1 MRAVHPVFN
10 ILSCVLFASKEAH
23 HPRPVQSYS
32 LPAVEWAGSL
42 PRRDLSWHEA
52 KPLLTPKEAT
62 ARLIYL
68 GDRNALSTK
77 KGRTRPNQPS
87 RYESRFHQ
95 GATILPRSFYFV
107 RVRDMN
113 RTLDPDRLYNVETD
127 PDQAEDAKPPYDT
140 VKMRG
145 RVEGRFIFSTALS
158 RHLLPFALVYP
169 APILLPCE
177 VKGSSL
183 TVLTGDELRRRGFR
197 EFAKWMHEAE
207 SVWNTAR
214 KQKAESQTLYERL
227 DYHAG
232 LTCQMLSAHYLVLY
246 NAAGTNISAAVLDR
260 HSLPMPFVVDHKLYW
275 AAFDTAE
282 EANYLAAIL
291 NSNVPNDEIKPFQSL
306 GLMGERDIHK
316 KVLELPIPIFD
327 RKKPNH
333 RSLAKL
339 GAEAH
344 RQAAEFIGGTALPAS
359 LAKKRGWVR
368 KAVTDRIQEIDALV
382 EALLSGATET

>member
-1 MRAVHPVFN
+1 M
-10 ILSCVLFASKEAH
+10 
-23 HPRPVQSYS
+23 
-32 LPAVEWAGSL
+32 
-42 PRRDLSWHEA
+42 
-52 KPLLTPKEAT
+52 
-62 ARLIYL
+62 
-68 GDRNALSTK
+68 
-77 KGRTRPNQPS
+77 
-87 RYESRFHQ
+87 
-95 GATILPRSFYFV
+95 
-107 RVRDMN
+107 
-113 RTLDPDRLYNVETD
+113 
-127 PDQAEDAKPPYDT
+127 

-158 RHLLPFALVYP
+158 RHLLPFALVDP
-169 APILLPCE
+169 APILLPCD

-183 TVLTGDELRRRGFR
+183 TVVTGDELRRRGFR

-214 KQKAESQTLYERL
+214 KQKAETQTLYERL

-232 LTCQMLSAHYLVLY
+232 LTCQTLSAHYLVLY

-275 AAFDTAE
+275 AAFDTVE
-282 EANYLAAIL
+282 EANYLIAIL
-291 NSNVPNDEIKPFQSL
+291 NSNVPSDEIKLFQSL

-339 GAEAH
+339 GVEGR

-359 LAKKRGWVR
+359 LAKKRGMVR

-382 EALLSGATET
+382 EPLLSGATVT